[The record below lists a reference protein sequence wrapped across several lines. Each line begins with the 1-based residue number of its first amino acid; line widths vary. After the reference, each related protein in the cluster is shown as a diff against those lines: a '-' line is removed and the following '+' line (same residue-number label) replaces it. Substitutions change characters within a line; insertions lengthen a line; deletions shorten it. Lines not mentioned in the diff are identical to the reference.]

1 MVTFYSNIV
10 EYEHKRLR
18 KSSPDFHTS
27 LFSVLRTIAVARRR
41 H

>member
-18 KSSPDFHTS
+18 KKFSGFSHES
-27 LFSVLRTIAVARRR
+27 LFRAKNYCRC
-41 H
+41 